1 MKEFTS
7 KTAEKEYYEKE
18 ASEAEFLTWYRS
30 QDQPKYEKPSV
41 TVDMVLMCYNKE
53 E

>member
-18 ASEAEFLTWYRS
+18 ASEAEFLTWQS
-30 QDQPKYEKPSV
+30 GPAKI
-41 TVDMVLMCYNKE
+41 
-53 E
+53 